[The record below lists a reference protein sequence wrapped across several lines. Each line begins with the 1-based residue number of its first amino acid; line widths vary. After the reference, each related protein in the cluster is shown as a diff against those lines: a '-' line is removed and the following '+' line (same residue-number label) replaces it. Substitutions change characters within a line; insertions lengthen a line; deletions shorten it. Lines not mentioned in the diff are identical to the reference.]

1 MASIPVTN
9 MVNGDDETKE
19 IYLPGLQAKSGVDI
33 VYGMPSEELV
43 AMSDR
48 REVAVGGCYI
58 EIGLLMERC
67 CTLCQHEWRIKRR
80 KPTAQTE

>member
-1 MASIPVTN
+1 MTRRRKYICPACR
-9 MVNGDDETKE
+9 
-19 IYLPGLQAKSGVDI
+19 QKSGVDI

-48 REVAVGGCYI
+48 REVALGGCCI
-58 EIGLLMERC
+58 EIGYSMERC